1 MYKRRKR
8 IVAYGKFDRLQ
19 LTQYRGGSTRSSTTN
34 HQEQPTFIQA
44 AASTADPAHA
54 EPGSFISEPSCVPQS
69 VNLGFN
75 HDFGPGN
82 ISHDSFV
89 KERDLIDFE

>member
-8 IVAYGKFDRLQ
+8 RVAYGKFDRLQ
-19 LTQYRGGSTRSSTTN
+19 LTQYRGGSTRSPTIN
-34 HQEQPTFIQA
+34 HQEQPTFIQ
-44 AASTADPAHA
+44 TAETAQP
-54 EPGSFISEPSCVPQS
+54 EPGSFISEPSCVLQS

-75 HDFGPGN
+75 HDFGPVY

-89 KERDLIDFE
+89 KERDLIHFE